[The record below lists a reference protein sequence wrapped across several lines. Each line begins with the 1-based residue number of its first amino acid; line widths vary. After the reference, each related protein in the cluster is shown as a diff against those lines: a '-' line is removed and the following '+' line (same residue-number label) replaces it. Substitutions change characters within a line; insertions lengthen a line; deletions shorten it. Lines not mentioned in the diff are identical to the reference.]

1 MAHVQGDL
9 TSALAKAARL
19 DLSTPFEPLA
29 DAVRQEAEHITA
41 ELLRWLVQLPERERA
56 SDVFREVSGRLELR
70 ARTGLHAAELEY
82 LRRRAEA
89 LQVGG
94 VTRALGAAL
103 HRLRELEARVEWL
116 VRGTTPTQLA
126 ALHPMRDSDRL
137 YHHLSS
143 TFRAEARVLETLAIN
158 RVATWETLALF
169 LRSTREAERNPVGRF
184 FDTYALFANFFEWGE
199 LSQRG
204 SRAIQRMN
212 QIHGRYFIPNEG
224 MKYVLLN
231 TAFTWLDGV
240 DRIGHRPLLPLERE
254 GFFHAHIRMGR
265 AMQIAELTDDYAEMY
280 AWFRQVN
287 AENAFHT
294 PFKTETFETFVGN
307 SFGPG
312 APERDV
318 MLTAARVAMDEH
330 YRSALGY
337 AAPSARE
344 LDAVRA
350 AMLELTARTRAR
362 PGAIFVRSLA
372 RTPLRGE
379 AADPSELGVS
389 QRSPSL
395 PCLDATASNAG
406 YPEWQ
411 TPVKAASSVAAAD
424 LPIYCW
430 DEIRRHASAAS
441 TWLVI
446 DGDVYD
452 VSSFIEQHPGGAE
465 LLGEWAGRDASR
477 AFHGAPHGPLT
488 RIFRFNYRI
497 GRVVEP
503 EPKAS

>member
-9 TSALAKAARL
+9 LPVLAKAARL
-19 DLSTPFEPLA
+19 DLSTPFDLLA
-29 DAVRQEAEHITA
+29 DAVRQETEHITA
-41 ELLRWLVQLPERERA
+41 ELLRWLAQLPEHERS

-70 ARTGLHAAELEY
+70 ARTGIHAAELEY

-89 LQVGG
+89 RQVVG

-116 VRGTTPTQLA
+116 VRGTTPAQLEV
-126 ALHPMRDSDRL
+126 LDPMRDSDRL

-143 TFRAEARVLETLAIN
+143 TFRAESRVLETLAIN

-169 LRSTREAERNPVGRF
+169 LRSTREAEQNPVGRF
-184 FDTYALFANFFEWGE
+184 FDTYALFSNFFEWGE

-212 QIHGRYFIPNEG
+212 QIHGRYYIPNEG

-240 DRIGHRPLLPLERE
+240 DRIGHRPLSRQERE
-254 GFFHAHIRMGR
+254 GFFHAHIRLGR

-280 AWFRQVN
+280 TWFGRIN

-318 MLTAARVAMDEH
+318 MLTAARVAMDEN
-330 YRSALGY
+330 YRTALGY
-337 AAPSARE
+337 AAPSASE
-344 LDAVRA
+344 LDAVRG
-350 AMLELTARTRAR
+350 AMLELAARARAR

-379 AADPSELGVS
+379 AAEPSELGVS

-395 PCLDATASNAG
+395 PRLNATASNAG

-411 TPVKAASSVAAAD
+411 TPVRAAGSAAD
-424 LPIYCW
+424 VALPVYGW
-430 DEIRRHASAAS
+430 DEIRRHAGGES

-446 DGDVYD
+446 DAVVYD
-452 VSSFIEQHPGGAE
+452 VSSFLEQHPGGAE
-465 LLGEWAGRDASR
+465 RLREWAGRDASR
-477 AFHGAPHGPLT
+477 AFHDAPHGPLT
-488 RIFRFNYRI
+488 HIFRFNYRV

-503 EPKAS
+503 EPQAS